1 MDEQLIRNHRRWLDA
16 EEDERQDD
24 ADAAFGAVF
33 RASVER
39 PSVSRDFTARTVDAV
54 GAVTARDARR
64 ARRVR
69 RTLVPLGIGTLV
81 VAAYYGAGLAGT
93 ALSVVVVGTLDLL
106 VRMVVGVA
114 TTMPA
119 GADLWTVVTS
129 LGRVAGSL
137 LTTPAV
143 TATILAIQGIALVAL
158 LALRHLLGSDGE
170 SFR

>member
-1 MDEQLIRNHRRWLDA
+1 MDEELIRNYRRWVEA
-16 EEDERQDD
+16 EEDERQGD

-33 RASVER
+33 RTSVER
-39 PSVSRDFTARTVDAV
+39 PAIPKDFVAETV
-54 GAVTARDARR
+54 GAVSAAAARDAQR
-64 ARRVR
+64 ARRLR
-69 RTLVPLGIGTLV
+69 RTLVPLGIGALV
-81 VAAYYGAGLAGT
+81 VLGYYGAGIAIT
-93 ALSVVVVGTLDLL
+93 ALSVLVVGALDLL
-106 VRMVVGVA
+106 VRLVVGVA

-119 GADLWTVVTS
+119 GADVWTVVTS